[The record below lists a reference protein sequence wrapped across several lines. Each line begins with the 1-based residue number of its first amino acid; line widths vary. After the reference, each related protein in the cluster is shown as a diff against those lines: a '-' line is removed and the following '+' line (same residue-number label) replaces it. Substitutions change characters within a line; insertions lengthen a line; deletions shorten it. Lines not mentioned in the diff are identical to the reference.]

1 MGEGIS
7 ELFKSMGATH
17 IISGGQTMNPSTE
30 DIVKVI
36 EQSKCK
42 RAIILPNNK
51 NILMASEQ
59 AASIV
64 DAETVVIPTKS
75 IPQGI
80 TALFQ
85 YDEASSLDENKNH
98 METALETVQSGSVT
112 FAVRDTKIDGIEIK
126 KTNLWVL
133 QKIKL

>member
-1 MGEGIS
+1 
-7 ELFKSMGATH
+7 
-17 IISGGQTMNPSTE
+17 
-30 DIVKVI
+30 KVI

-64 DAETVVIPTKS
+64 DAEAVVIPTKS

-80 TALFQ
+80 SALFQ
-85 YDEASSLDENKNH
+85 YDVDATLEENKAQMADSVNN
-98 METALETVQSGSVT
+98 VKSGSLT
-112 FAVRDTKIDGIEIK
+112 YAVRDTKIDGVEIK
-126 KTNLWVL
+126 KDAFMGLIED
-133 QKIKL
+133 KIVSSQSDQLTTVTELLNEMLAEDS